1 MLQKFIDDL
10 RETAGNGLRLTSLA
24 AAVALCLFI
33 TTAFLCAA
41 AFVFVLERYG
51 LLEACFA
58 GAAAFFAATLVA
70 AACYAL
76 RKRKILRQ
84 AEAAKAGIKSGMQ
97 AALTDPM
104 TLAVGLQIVRTIG
117 VRRMLPLLAVGGL
130 ALGLWANSRRPP
142 ADPPE

>member
-10 RETAGNGLRLTSLA
+10 RETAGSALRLTSLA

-33 TTAFLCAA
+33 TVCFLCAA

-58 GAAAFFAATLVA
+58 GAGVFFVATLVA
-70 AACYAL
+70 AVCYAL
-76 RKRKILRQ
+76 RKREIRRKQ
-84 AEAAKAGIKSGMQ
+84 AQAAKSSMQ

-104 TLAVGLQIVRTIG
+104 TLAVGLQIVRTVG
-117 VRRMLPLLAVGGL
+117 VRRMLPLLAIGGI
-130 ALGLWANSRRPP
+130 ALGLLANSRRPP

>member
-33 TTAFLCAA
+33 TTGFLCAA
-41 AFVFVLERYG
+41 AFVFVLEHYG
-51 LLEACFA
+51 LLQACFA
-58 GAAAFFAATLVA
+58 GAAVFFVATLLA

-76 RKRKILRQ
+76 RKRESRRRQ
-84 AEAAKAGIKSGMQ
+84 AEAAKSSMQ

-117 VRRMLPLLAVGGL
+117 VRRMLPLLAIGGI
-130 ALGLWANSRRPP
+130 ALGLLANSRRPP